1 MNTTTILLLL
11 VSILIAAGVSF
22 YQYLYTRTQGATW
35 RSKVKSMSKVT
46 LLLAFLRFFSIFGLL
61 LLLINP
67 IITRKTVEIVKTP
80 LPIVIDN
87 SASIKDLKS
96 DKSALEVFQKLSEN
110 AALIDKFDVQTY
122 QFDQDFL
129 PSDTIDFNGT
139 QTNID
144 IVAKSLK
151 TIYKKQKFPTVL
163 ISDGNQTSG
172 EDYVFGFNPDNKVYP
187 LVVGD
192 TATYLDLRISQLN
205 VNKYA
210 FHKNKFPVEVFLNYA
225 GTKNINTTFKI
236 AQGNSILHEQT
247 IAFSP
252 SKKSATL
259 TILLPAD
266 KVGLQLFKATIAS
279 KEQEKNTYNNT
290 KNFAVE
296 VIDQKTEVALI
307 SSVSHPDLGAIKRS
321 IESNAQ
327 RKVTIV
333 KPNQINSLTNYD
345 ILILYQPSG
354 EFKTIFDQNQTTKI
368 NTWIITG
375 NDTDYGFL
383 NQNQT
388 FFNFKMSS
396 QKEDYLAS
404 FDSQFNL
411 FALDNIGFEQFPP
424 LENPFGSITASGN
437 VNILLNSTIRNIP
450 TNQPLM
456 AFSENQGRRTSFLFG
471 ENIWKWRAN
480 TYVNKKSFADF
491 DIFLDKTIQ
500 YLASNNAKKSLVVN
514 HERFYNSGE
523 AIEITAQYFNKNYE
537 LDERARLTIAV
548 TNTKSK
554 QVKNYDLLRT
564 SNAFKVNLDGLTAGN
579 YTFSVKELNS
589 NSSYVGSFEVLD
601 FDIEKQFVNPDWN
614 KLNQL
619 ANQTKGKAYLSN
631 QVDTLIKQLLE
642 DESYK
647 AIQKT
652 IVKKS
657 PLIDWIWLLVLIALS
672 LASEWFIRKYNGL
685 L

>member
-1 MNTTTILLLL
+1 MTTNTILLILL
-11 VSILIAAGVSF
+11 SLGIAFAVSF
-22 YQYLYTRTQGATW
+22 YQYLYKA
-35 RSKVKSMSKVT
+35 KSRSKVT
-46 LLLAFLRFFSIFGLL
+46 LLLAFLRFFSVFGLL

-67 IITRKTVEIVKTP
+67 IITRKTIETVKTP

-87 SASIKDLKS
+87 SASMADLKS
-96 DKSALEVFQKLSEN
+96 DKQALELFEKLKDNSALN
-110 AALIDKFDVQTY
+110 DKFEVQTY
-122 QFDQDFL
+122 QFDEDFL
-129 PSDTIDFNGT
+129 PSDAIDFKGT
-139 QTNID
+139 QSNINV
-144 IVAKSLK
+144 VAKNLK
-151 TIYKKQKFPTVL
+151 NIYKNQTFPTIL

-172 EDYVFGFNPDNKVYP
+172 EDYVFGFNPLNKVYP

-192 TATYLDLRISQLN
+192 TTTYLDLKVTQLN

-210 FHKNKFPVEVFLNYA
+210 FHKNKYPVEVFLNYS
-225 GTKNINTTFKI
+225 GTKSINASFKI
-236 AQGNSILHEQT
+236 TQGNSVLNEQT
-247 IAFSP
+247 VAFSP

-259 TILLPAD
+259 NVLLPANS
-266 KVGLQLFKATIAS
+266 VGIQILKATVSS

-307 SSVSHPDLGAIKRS
+307 ADISHPDLGAIKRA
-321 IESNAQ
+321 IETNAQ
-327 RKVTIV
+327 RKVTIL
-333 KPNQINSLTNYD
+333 KPNQVSSLENYN
-345 ILILYQPSG
+345 ILILYQPTVA
-354 EFKTIFDQNQTTKI
+354 FKAVFEKNSNAKI
-368 NTWIITG
+368 NLWIITG
-375 NDTDYGFL
+375 NGTDFNFL

-388 FFNFKMSS
+388 QFVFKMSS

-404 FDSQFNL
+404 YDSQFNL

-424 LENPFGSITASGN
+424 LENPFGTITAKSN
-437 VNILLNSTIRNIP
+437 TNTLLSSTIRNIA
-450 TNQPLM
+450 TNQPLLT
-456 AFSENQGRRTSFLFG
+456 FNEEQGKRSAYLFG
-471 ENIWKWRAN
+471 ENIWKWRADN
-480 TYVNKKSFADF
+480 YLAKKDFTDF

-500 YLASNNAKKSLVVN
+500 FLASNNARKSLVVN

-523 AIEITAQYFNKNYE
+523 GIEITAQYFNKNYE
-537 LDERARLTIAV
+537 LDEKARLTIAV
-548 TNTKSK
+548 TNTNTK

-564 SNAFKVNLDGLTAGN
+564 SNAFQVNLDGLAAGN
-579 YTFSVKELNS
+579 YKFTVKELNS
-589 NSSYVGSFEVLD
+589 NSSYSSGFEVLD

-619 ANQTKGKAYLSN
+619 ATQTQGKAYLPN
-631 QVDTLIKQLLE
+631 QIEALIKQLSE

-657 PLIDWIWLLVLIALS
+657 PLVDWVWLLVLLALS
-672 LASEWFIRKYNGL
+672 LAAEWFIRKYNGL